1 MPAAVTD
8 PYAVAADYRA
18 RVDKTGTSDDT
29 LILAQLTSVSR
40 WLDKELRRF
49 FTKDA
54 AAITRVFDGNGEM
67 RLWLP
72 DIATSTGLVVKA
84 DLDADYLFTDETAL
98 VLDTDFWLGPPNA
111 DKGPE
116 PRPWEYIEVSPNS
129 TLLSC
134 WPLQQRSIQIAAIWG
149 WPAVPGIIMELTCN
163 ITRDWRDRTLAGP
176 VDTLSIGGSGVG
188 ISRETFLM
196 LQDVRRMYGLPQPF

>member
-8 PYAVAADYRA
+8 PYATEVEYKA
-18 RVDKTGTSDDT
+18 RVDKTGTGDDA
-29 LILAQLTSVSR
+29 LLLVQLTSVSR

-54 AAITRVFDGNGEM
+54 AAITRVFDGNGEL

-84 DLDADYLFTDETAL
+84 DLDGDYVFTDETAL
-98 VLDTDFWLGPPNA
+98 TLDTDFWLGPPNA

-129 TLLSC
+129 TQLSC
-134 WPLQQRSIQIAAIWG
+134 WPLQQRSIQIAACWG
-149 WPAVPGIIMELTCN
+149 WPAVPGIVKELTCY
-163 ITRDWRDRTLAGP
+163 ITRDWRDRQQAGASQTLE
-176 VDTLSIGGSGVG
+176 IGGMGVR
-188 ISRETFLM
+188 ISSETFLM
-196 LQDVRRMYGLPQPF
+196 LQDVKRMYGLPQPF